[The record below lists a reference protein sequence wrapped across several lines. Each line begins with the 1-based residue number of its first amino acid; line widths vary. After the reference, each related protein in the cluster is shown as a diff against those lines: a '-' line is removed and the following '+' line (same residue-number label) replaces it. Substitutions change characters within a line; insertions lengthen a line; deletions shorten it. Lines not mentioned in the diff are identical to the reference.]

1 MSETAMYNVSSSPHF
16 RQDLTV
22 GRVMQNVVI
31 ALMPATV
38 FGIIRYGFHAFMVI
52 ALCILTTTVTEYI
65 FDKIVKKPNT
75 LNDWSAVVTGLLLA
89 ISLPPAVPF
98 YIPVIGGMFAI
109 LVAKCFFGGIGKNW
123 INPALAARCFL
134 LISFGTQMT
143 GFAVDGTSGATP
155 LAQLQAGETINITNL
170 YLGTVPGVIG
180 GSAICLLI
188 GGLYLWVTDGIT
200 LHIPAAVIISFTL
213 FVAAFGGHGFDG
225 KFLLANLFGGGI
237 LMGAFFM
244 ATDPVTSPITT
255 KAQVFYGIIIGILA
269 GLFRVFGSSP
279 DSVSYV
285 IIISNMLTPFLDKIP
300 PTKPLGYKNQ
310 GANGEYKKAGFP
322 KAAVNLLAITF
333 FAGLILS
340 GVYAMT
346 RDKIAVQ
353 QMNKNAAS
361 FREVL
366 ADAESFDYDDSI
378 SKAVT
383 EHAGTSYNEASFGRT
398 EITDCVVGKDAGGNV
413 VGYVI
418 SVTNHE
424 GHEGDIAMSVGID
437 TEGTVTGIAFTSL
450 QETAGMGMKA
460 DEPDW
465 KAQFKGAKTNEFTL
479 NKSGTAEPGSG
490 EVNVISGATVTSK
503 AVLHAVNAA
512 LGFYADNIA

>member
-180 GSAICLLI
+180 GS
-188 GGLYLWVTDGIT
+188 
-200 LHIPAAVIISFTL
+200 
-213 FVAAFGGHGFDG
+213 AAFGGHGFDG

-490 EVNVISGATVTSK
+490 EVNVISGATVTSE